1 MMDQLIGA
9 ICCALEAGVLDQVA
23 YSLSVGMEQAQ
34 MQGNGEVVAL
44 LSDLL
49 MITQQMPGYWIDL
62 WCEARVEVEVGV

>member
-9 ICCALEAGVLDQVA
+9 ICCALEA